1 MKISDIP
8 LNSRPREKALQFG
21 IEELSDQE
29 LLTLIIGSGG
39 KGNSAFDIAS
49 ELLKTHAN
57 SLETLS
63 NTNYTS
69 LLGYLGLKKSIAL
82 RLLATF
88 EFHKRLVSPK
98 YQKVVKLETSREVYF
113 RYKYLENFDQE
124 VLVILMLDLKG
135 RIIKEKTLYKGT
147 FNGFSIDVKQII
159 QELILAKAKSFYLIH
174 NHPDEEPR
182 ASEEDILATKVIEK
196 ASKSLSVKL
205 LNHIVIFKGGYS
217 CVKDQWKRI
226 CIMMKTFWML

>member
-1 MKISDIP
+1 MRISDIP
-8 LNSRPREKALQFG
+8 ENLRPREKALQYG

-29 LLTLIIGSGG
+29 LLALIIGSGVRG
-39 KGNSAFDIAS
+39 HSAIDIAG
-49 ELLKTHAN
+49 ELLSTYAY
-57 SLETLS
+57 SLEALS
-63 NTNYTS
+63 NTNYQS
-69 LLGYLGLKKSIAL
+69 LLGHLGLKESIAL

-88 EFHKRLVSPK
+88 EFHKRLISNR
-98 YQKVVKLETSREVYF
+98 YQKITKIDNEEQVYF
-113 RYKYLENFDQE
+113 RYRYLENFDQE

-174 NHPDEEPR
+174 NHPDEESRP
-182 ASEEDILATKVIEK
+182 SEEDIIATKIIEK

-205 LNHIVIFKGGYS
+205 LNHIVIIKGGYS
-217 CVKDQWKRI
+217 CVKDQ
-226 CIMMKTFWML
+226 

>member
-1 MKISDIP
+1 MRISDIP
-8 LNSRPREKALQFG
+8 ENLRPREKALQYG

-29 LLTLIIGSGG
+29 LLALIIGSGVRG
-39 KGNSAFDIAS
+39 HSAIDIAG
-49 ELLKTHAN
+49 ELLSTYAY
-57 SLETLS
+57 SLEALS
-63 NTNYTS
+63 NTNYQS
-69 LLGYLGLKKSIAL
+69 LLGHLGLKESIAL

-88 EFHKRLVSPK
+88 EFHKRLISNR
-98 YQKVVKLETSREVYF
+98 YQKITKIDNEEQVYF
-113 RYKYLENFDQE
+113 RYRYLENFDQE

-147 FNGFSIDVKQII
+147 FDGFSIDVKQII

-174 NHPDEEPR
+174 NHPDEEPI

-217 CVKDQWKRI
+217 CVKDQ
-226 CIMMKTFWML
+226 